1 MLVLIK
7 MKLLVFLVLS
17 RYELACKYRIISQ
30 IPNIIWSRIEFCDIS
45 GVDFHFFKIK
55 LQHIAYLN
63 LFQKVRLFVTW
74 WIVLSSDNNLT
85 QNIIR
90 GQLKYKKEMNQDKI
104 LTHSLLLLRNEL
116 IKKNLTIMFEIWKH

>member
-30 IPNIIWSRIEFCDIS
+30 IPNIIWSRTEFCDIS
-45 GVDFHFFKIK
+45 GVDFQIFKIK

-63 LFQKVRLFVTW
+63 LFQKVRLFVT
-74 WIVLSSDNNLT
+74 
-85 QNIIR
+85 
-90 GQLKYKKEMNQDKI
+90 
-104 LTHSLLLLRNEL
+104 
-116 IKKNLTIMFEIWKH
+116 